1 MISLNLLLILSLCIL
16 YGYINGLHGSA
27 SVVATV
33 ISSRAMGPRAAL
45 ARAALGIGV
54 GPFLLGVAVAN
65 TLGSEL
71 LSPAASTAQVIVAA
85 LIGAIAWST
94 LTLKLKIPC
103 SISQALVGGLM
114 GAGIAAVGPTGV
126 QSGGLGKVLLAL
138 LLSPLLGLLSAYLLT
153 RVTYRLSRGA
163 SPAINRW
170 FRRAQVAMSLLVA
183 VAFGANDGHKIIAVM
198 TLGLVATGLLDSF
211 TVPLWVVVVS
221 ALTIALGTLVGG
233 RGVIQTLGSR
243 FYRVRPV
250 HGFSAQMASGMII
263 LMAGLFGGPVSGS
276 QVVTSSILGSGSA
289 DRVQMIRWGVVQQIL
304 LGWVLTIPL
313 SGLVSFLVYVALA

>member
-45 ARAALGIGV
+45 ALAALGIGV

-211 TVPLWVVVVS
+211 TVPLWVVV
-221 ALTIALGTLVGG
+221 G
-233 RGVIQTLGSR
+233 RSWL
-243 FYRVRPV
+243 
-250 HGFSAQMASGMII
+250 
-263 LMAGLFGGPVSGS
+263 
-276 QVVTSSILGSGSA
+276 
-289 DRVQMIRWGVVQQIL
+289 
-304 LGWVLTIPL
+304 PL
-313 SGLVSFLVYVALA
+313 SRANA